1 MLRLQHLAAHVPVG
15 PFAEAIRWDQTG
27 IFASYLARTSPQCR
41 VTQRLRRGFVGC
53 GHQAPP
59 GSRSHMCSTTR
70 DRPGK
75 AGIRGGQGARI
86 LRISGGLRRAGAEHH
101 AHQRGFG
108 ELEIHSN
115 PSPTKLN
122 FVGLAEMRIS
132 GGLGSLKSTLILG
145 GFVIW
150 VPNRME
156 PRDFTLS

>member
-1 MLRLQHLAAHVPVG
+1 
-15 PFAEAIRWDQTG
+15 
-27 IFASYLARTSPQCR
+27 
-41 VTQRLRRGFVGC
+41 
-53 GHQAPP
+53 
-59 GSRSHMCSTTR
+59 MCSTTR

-145 GFVIW
+145 VMT
-150 VPNRME
+150 V
-156 PRDFTLS
+156 LSCVGEFGLGLNVVGLDT